1 VSGLGIA
8 IIALSAAGLIW
19 IAAPKVQSG
28 NGEIDVNT
36 QPNAKADA
44 ATYVGKSFEDAQA
57 DLGAPETQVTFTM
70 STGVQEFRI
79 ELRNIFDA
87 SDTPEIVEATWTQSP
102 QQNLTLWFTDQDGT
116 LRAVHYK
123 TWHPDDEF

>member
-1 VSGLGIA
+1 VNGLGIA
-8 IIALSAAGLIW
+8 IFALSAAGLIW
-19 IAAPKVQSG
+19 FAAPKAQSG
-28 NGEIDVNT
+28 NGETDVNT

-44 ATYVGKSFEDAQA
+44 ATYVGKSFEEAQA
-57 DLGAPETQVTFTM
+57 DLGAPATQVSFIM
-70 STGVQEFRI
+70 STGLQEFRI

-87 SDTPEIVEATWTQSP
+87 SDTPEIVEATWARSA
-102 QQNLTLWFTDQDGT
+102 QQNLTLWFTEQDGT